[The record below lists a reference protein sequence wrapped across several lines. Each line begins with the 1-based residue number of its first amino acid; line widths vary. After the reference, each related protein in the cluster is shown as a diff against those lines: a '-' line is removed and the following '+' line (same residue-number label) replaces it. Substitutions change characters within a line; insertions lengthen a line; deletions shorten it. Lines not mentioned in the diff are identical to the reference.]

1 MSVSKHH
8 KTSDSKCL
16 NTDALHDWQSAY
28 LIESDKPV
36 WNWISNA
43 AKNLDLV
50 HKKWGQPGAWPP
62 VLLDETPLLP
72 IAGGGKYCAG
82 RGRGVRGSAD
92 SKC

>member
-16 NTDALHDWQSAY
+16 NTDALNDRQSAY

-43 AKNLDLV
+43 AKTCAKMELFYTQKIKTSNAEG
-50 HKKWGQPGAWPP
+50 HNN
-62 VLLDETPLLP
+62 E
-72 IAGGGKYCAG
+72 KYPF
-82 RGRGVRGSAD
+82 
-92 SKC
+92 